1 MMFHLGVGFGIFV
14 CVFACAMLGLHVRN
28 LLPQHHLSEDSVSS
42 IKLAT
47 GLIATI
53 AALVLGLMISSAKG
67 SFDNVR
73 NDLVHN
79 AVNVISL
86 DRTLAQ
92 FGPPAEGLRH
102 TLKKNYGDWVALLET
117 REAIDPSQLDQ
128 TRILSGFEAFQLEV
142 ASLPS
147 STLQEQRLIARALTV
162 ADAVFSARWMALMHK
177 DGSIP
182 IPLLVV
188 VVCWL
193 AVIFATFGL
202 FAPRNGTVI
211 VFFLLCSLSAAGAIF
226 VILEMDTPLD
236 GIICVS
242 LTPMQDALARLGS

>member
-1 MMFHLGVGFGIFV
+1 MHLGIGFGVFA
-14 CVFACAMLGLHVRN
+14 CVFACALLGLYLRN
-28 LLPQHHLSEDSVSS
+28 RLPADHLSDDSVNS

-73 NDLVHN
+73 NDLVRN
-79 AVNVISL
+79 AVNVIAL
-86 DRTLAQ
+86 DRSLAQ
-92 FGPPAEGLRH
+92 FGPTAQPLREA
-102 TLKKNYGDWVALLET
+102 LKHNYATWVALLAT
-117 REAIDPSQLDQ
+117 REEIDPSELD
-128 TRILSGFEAFQLEV
+128 RANILSDFETFQLNLAALKTTTV
-142 ASLPS
+142 
-147 STLQEQRLIARALTV
+147 QQQRLLTRALSMS
-162 ADAVFSARWMALMHK
+162 DDVFSARWTALMHK

-193 AVIFATFGL
+193 AVIFGTFGL
-202 FAPRNGTVI
+202 VAPRNATVI
-211 VFFLLCSLSAAGAIF
+211 VFFLLCSLSASGAIF
-226 VILEMDTPLD
+226 VILETDTPLD